1 MNKEQLLAAYDA
13 HLREDGELGGAHSAE
28 RHGPVVWAE
37 FSHGGFVTY
46 RTLGGLVGPE
56 LDRLIGD
63 TVAHFRDETSVK
75 SFEWK
80 TRGHDAP
87 ADLGERLVAHGLVEE
102 EVETVMLGEAQ
113 LLALDVDL
121 PEGVVV
127 RRIGDGHDAR
137 VDVERMVALQDSVFD
152 HEGPSVASVLEEIL
166 LGDNEYWIAEFDGQV
181 VSAGRLQPVR
191 GTPFAGLWGGCTDP
205 DWRGRGIY
213 RALVSAR
220 ARSALDRGIRF
231 MHSDCT
237 AMSRPILERSGLV
250 AVTTTTPYV
259 WTR

>member
-1 MNKEQLLAAYDA
+1 MTKEQLLAAYDA
-13 HLREDGELGGAHSAE
+13 HLREEGELAGAHAVE

-46 RTLGGLVGPE
+46 RTLGGLVGAE
-56 LDRLIGD
+56 LDRLIAE
-63 TVAHFRDETSVK
+63 TVAHFRDATSVRT
-75 SFEWK
+75 FEWK

-87 ADLGERLVAHGLVEE
+87 ADLPERLAAHGLVGE
-102 EVETVMLGEAQ
+102 EVETVMLGEAR
-113 LLALDVDL
+113 LLAVDVDL

-127 RRIGDGHDAR
+127 RRIGDGHDTR
-137 VDVERMVALQDSVFD
+137 VDVERMVALQDSVFS
-152 HEGPSVASVLEEIL
+152 HRGPTAASVLEEIL
-166 LGDNEYWIAEFDGQV
+166 LGENEYWIAEAEGRV

-205 DWRGRGIY
+205 GWRGRGIY

-220 ARSALDRGIRF
+220 ARSALDRGIEF